1 MSSSMKYMRWLSGYA
16 ATITPVASE
25 ASTSYPASN
34 LGLERLSKCW
44 RTISDLTSVDITM
57 DLTTARAIDLVGLAN
72 HNFTSAVTLAIA
84 AGTTNSYASFSDTI
98 TYRAGS
104 AYKVLS
110 ATQTYRYWRIRITDA
125 ANSDGFLEAGNLLLG
140 ALTTPLKGI
149 SMEPGI
155 TIERISQNNVVES
168 DFGTP
173 FVDWLN
179 NRKRI
184 SLAFRN
190 MTSTERDDYT
200 TFVDALAEE
209 ANPLFLIPDST
220 VYDGWYVRLQGS
232 PMEQRQFYSNAPA
245 LSFLEDGSGKRM
257 GA

>member
-1 MSSSMKYMRWLSGYA
+1 MSMKYMRWLSGYA

-25 ASTSYPASN
+25 SNSVYPASN

-44 RTISDLTSVDITM
+44 RSNGGLSSIDITM
-57 DLTTARAIDLVGLAN
+57 DLTAARAIDLVGLAN
-72 HNFTSAVTLAIA
+72 HNFTSAATVAIA
-84 AGTTNSYASFSDTI
+84 AGTTNAYASYSDSM
-98 TYRAGS
+98 TYRAGTI
-104 AYKVLS
+104 YKVLS

-140 ALTTPLKGI
+140 ALTTPLKGV
-149 SMEPGI
+149 SMDPGI

-184 SLAFRN
+184 SLSFRN
-190 MTSTERDDYT
+190 MGTTERDDYT

-232 PMEQRQFYSNAPA
+232 PMEQRQFYSNAPS
-245 LSFLEDGSGKRM
+245 LNFLEDGSGKRM